1 MLQANMHLHQTLSK
15 QQQQQQQ
22 EQQQQQQQ
30 QHHHH
35 QQQQQQQHHFEK
47 LLPSLPKKKQN
58 SSNSIGPPGHPNAN
72 SCWWL
77 LARLLYS
84 AIKSPLVCCSE
95 ENASE
100 RLWLVVPNILAWF
113 ELREPSPSPPP
124 KKKWTKKNKA
134 TYKQFR
140 NIPSNSEP
148 FLAPLLSFWKWVGG
162 VKYRLATSYN
172 DSWPSWGVACQTASC
187 WRPGVWSEAF
197 GFHNTL
203 TTKMQLD
210 YLKWT
215 VWYIWIHIFQYNL
228 KLKTLFSLL
237 LPLCMYISWLFLPV
251 YFHTYMYIQSTGSQ
265 GGCAWVFQLWKDQ
278 TKNMQWYTLPE
289 TSSSLRKIGHP
300 KRNFIFQPLLLRDC
314 FREGSFGT
322 NKWNADLFL
331 VGITKKSHRF
341 ASFVSWV
348 VFPKNTSYPHRVGIE
363 KLSGVVGWVR
373 FKKQKPV
380 HINHQGPSSLGGKTI
395 RMFQFRC
402 STKKRSR
409 TFAF

>member
-15 QQQQQQQ
+15 QQQQQQ
-22 EQQQQQQQ
+22 
-30 QHHHH
+30 HHHH
-35 QQQQQQQHHFEK
+35 HQQQQHHFEK
-47 LLPSLPKKKQN
+47 LLPSLPKKNKTPLIQ
-58 SSNSIGPPGHPNAN
+58 SDPQGIQTPTAADD
-72 SCWWL
+72 CWH
-77 LARLLYS
+77 
-84 AIKSPLVCCSE
+84 VCCTLQS
-95 ENASE
+95 N
-100 RLWLVVPNILAWF
+100 LHWF
-113 ELREPSPSPPP
+113 VAARKTPPRGCGWSYQTYWHDLNLGNPPQVPPP

-363 KLSGVVGWVR
+363 KT
-373 FKKQKPV
+373 Q
-380 HINHQGPSSLGGKTI
+380 
-395 RMFQFRC
+395 RC
-402 STKKRSR
+402 SRLG
-409 TFAF
+409 